1 MTGLTARVK
10 EAKSGHLF
18 PLCLFPRE
26 TRDVKA
32 WDVQATG
39 KRLVEIGREK
49 RPRLLASLA
58 KIAEMSENRVK
69 SSQLLGGL
77 SSSKKPKDWR
87 KAIFVVREMKE
98 HVYQTRGMACAVE
111 VGSSVRLVTWRG
123 VVDNAD
129 CNKVVMDRFAKKS
142 TDVPKYRLQKLMG
155 TTCGSFAFFSVS
167 CSENFAF
174 LQSKVPGS
182 EIKASTLTAYSFS
195 GGKTIELKFKYD
207 ESKKEYELT
216 CDGLE
221 KRVTEEV
228 SLLGCPIIDKAA
240 DKERAVVGVVGRSD
254 AGKIVPCFITEKEFD
269 HENNA
274 TEEDEEKEK
283 KIEGGC
289 VADDNLDH
297 QGYQTESENST
308 SSQKDMSSS
317 GKDVL
322 DAKFGSVQES
332 SERVRSGAIP
342 IEYLPYLALDIQSSK
357 GRNSLGRTLGVDDST
372 LSGIDKDHDEDYERC
387 YKMLKRWHQQ
397 SGTALFKDLAEA
409 LKECDLCDIA
419 TQYCYEEN
427 DLPTQ
432 KNQVVSGKLK
442 AGRVSKDD
450 LSRIAH
456 AVKQSRKRLGRALGV
471 SDDQIDTEVEEH
483 RSDIY
488 EQSYQILLKWV
499 QKKGNQATYDALAQA
514 LLDRTVM
521 MKSVMEKYCLAQ

>member
-155 TTCGSFAFFSVS
+155 
-167 CSENFAF
+167 
-174 LQSKVPGS
+174 
-182 EIKASTLTAYSFS
+182 
-195 GGKTIELKFKYD
+195 GKTIELKFKYD

-322 DAKFGSVQES
+322 DAKFGSVPVSAEKGSVQES